1 MSEPARLTV
10 VDHALV
16 RVGMTALRNRAT
28 PLVEFRRVL
37 RELAVI
43 VGMEASRDLETCSVL
58 IETPLASCD
67 GAELVRPVVI
77 LPILRAG
84 LGMAEALLT
93 ILPGAQVGHIG
104 LSRDEVTF
112 EPKSYYFK
120 TPQLEDADVFLVDPM
135 LATGHSGADAVDKI
149 RACGARRL
157 RMVALIGA
165 APGVELFKSRHPDV
179 PVFLAALDPGL
190 NERAYIVP
198 GLGDAGDRYFG
209 T

>member
-1 MSEPARLTV
+1 MSDPARLAV

-16 RVGMTALRNRAT
+16 RVGMTALRNRET
-28 PLVEFRRVL
+28 PLAEFRRVL
-37 RELAVI
+37 RELSVI
-43 VGMEASRDLETCSVL
+43 VGMEASRDLETRSVL

-112 EPKSYYFK
+112 EPKSYYLK

-149 RACGARRL
+149 KACGARRL

-165 APGVELFKSRHPDV
+165 VSGVELFQRRHPDV